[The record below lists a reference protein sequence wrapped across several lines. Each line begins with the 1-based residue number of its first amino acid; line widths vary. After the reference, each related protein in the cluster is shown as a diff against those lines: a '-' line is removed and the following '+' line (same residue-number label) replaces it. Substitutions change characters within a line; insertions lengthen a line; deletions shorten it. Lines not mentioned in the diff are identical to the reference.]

1 MKEKP
6 VFLKARIQTQTGPIG
21 PKTGPKLGLIFEDF
35 CKLSVEQRI
44 FKIGPFLTELE
55 TFLLMQY
62 IDSKYVHMQM
72 CNWSLSS
79 GVVRVGSMGSTE
91 PTDFHKLSIY
101 PLFRTSRYIQI

>member
-1 MKEKP
+1 M
-6 VFLKARIQTQTGPIG
+6 
-21 PKTGPKLGLIFEDF
+21 
-35 CKLSVEQRI
+35 
-44 FKIGPFLTELE
+44 TEFE

-91 PTDFHKLSIY
+91 PRDFHKLSIY
-101 PLFRTSRYIQI
+101 PLFRTSTLEFLINVLDGIRVLEGQKGKI